1 MTPTNVITRALL
13 ALGRRRE
20 RSIATILAIV
30 VCSATLVALLG
41 ISESSAAQTARRFE
55 KLQGSSITATI
66 NSANAWEY
74 SEQDM
79 LHRLKPA
86 TAITSAGTLIN
97 DAASQLT
104 VKSPQWHTTVTTSAV
119 IGTPQGVEAIGGK
132 SIAGR
137 LPTDIDADVFTA
149 ALGKRVAKELGISME
164 QRTPTITINGV
175 SVGVTGIVADKSN
188 GTSLS
193 ASIFLSPRTAKQLG
207 LRPQNRTIICNAAS
221 ADITAVAAVLP
232 RMLNPSNPQSV
243 TVKAPGNPATLRAS
257 LLADAHNTST
267 IIAAVLA
274 VVTAFGIVNTMQ
286 MAVTERRR
294 EIGINLA
301 LGMPAWK
308 ESIQFLCEAIILG
321 GIGASGGML
330 IGAVIAAVT
339 AAARSW
345 VFLLP
350 STVLLV
356 APLGI
361 VTGAIAGIIPAWRAA
376 RIDPAMLL
384 RSS

>member
-119 IGTPQGVEAIGGK
+119 IGTPQGAEAIGGK

-188 GTSLS
+188 GASLS

-308 ESIQFLCEAIILG
+308 ESMQFLCEAIILG

>member
-79 LHRLKPA
+79 LNRLKPA

-104 VKSPQWHTTVTTSAV
+104 VRSPQWHTTVTASAV
-119 IGTPQGVEAIGGK
+119 IGTPQGVEAIGGE

-188 GTSLS
+188 GASLS

-221 ADITAVAAVLP
+221 ADITAVAAALP

-243 TVKAPGNPATLRAS
+243 TVKPPGNPATLRAS

-308 ESIQFLCEAIILG
+308 ESMQFLCEATILG

>member
-104 VKSPQWHTTVTTSAV
+104 VKSPQWHTTVTASAV

-188 GTSLS
+188 GASLS

-308 ESIQFLCEAIILG
+308 ESMQFLCEAIILG

>member
-1 MTPTNVITRALL
+1 M
-13 ALGRRRE
+13 
-20 RSIATILAIV
+20 
-30 VCSATLVALLG
+30 
-41 ISESSAAQTARRFE
+41 
-55 KLQGSSITATI
+55 
-66 NSANAWEY
+66 
-74 SEQDM
+74 
-79 LHRLKPA
+79 
-86 TAITSAGTLIN
+86 
-97 DAASQLT
+97 
-104 VKSPQWHTTVTTSAV
+104 

-188 GTSLS
+188 GASLS

-308 ESIQFLCEAIILG
+308 ESMQFLCEAIILG